1 MSVYKHK
8 NGRWYYKFVIKGQ
21 QYHKA
26 IPEAVDKKT
35 AEMAE
40 VRIKSDLLQGKYD
53 LVENK
58 GTQPFSVIVD
68 MFIEYAKNN
77 RTGWKND
84 MSEVNI
90 LKNFF
95 KNTPLKDITPKKIE
109 QYRKFRKD
117 EESTTV
123 TNRRYWC

>member
-8 NGRWYYKFVIKGQ
+8 NGRWYYKFVIQGK

-35 AEMAE
+35 AEIAE
-40 VRIKSDLLQGKYD
+40 VRIKSDIFQGKYD

-95 KNTPLKDITPKKIE
+95 KNTSFKRYNTKK
-109 QYRKFRKD
+109 
-117 EESTTV
+117 
-123 TNRRYWC
+123 NRTIQKI